1 MDKNIE
7 GVGEVQTPTTV
18 KAKAEN
24 FWYHYKWHSIV
35 ALFLIVT
42 LVICSLQ
49 LCGRS
54 KYDAHILYAG
64 SRNIGRT
71 AADGD
76 VAEIVTVISSLRK
89 ITGDFDENGEISVN
103 FTNLYYLTAEEL
115 AALDDVNDA
124 LLTTDQKTLSSVMS
138 HSDYYLMFISV
149 GVYEE
154 YHKVGEEEMFID
166 LTSYASYNAD
176 VEYYAPN
183 AILLSSIDASK
194 LPGIANLPDDTLVC
208 VRQTSVMGG
217 KSKEHIKYQE
227 DAKKMLINLL
237 KVDSPDN

>member
-1 MDKNIE
+1 MDRNIE
-7 GVGEVQTPTTV
+7 GVGEVQAPTTV
-18 KAKAEN
+18 KEKAEN

-35 ALFLIVT
+35 ALFLVIT
-42 LVICSLQ
+42 LVICALQ
-49 LCGRS
+49 LCGRT

-76 VAEIVTVISSLRK
+76 VAEIVTVISSLKK
-89 ITGDFDENGEISVN
+89 ITDDFDDNGEISVN

-154 YHKVGEEEMFID
+154 YHKVGDEEMFID
-166 LTSYASYNAD
+166 LTGYASLNAD
-176 VEYYAPN
+176 AVYYAPN
-183 AILLSSIDASK
+183 AILLSSIEASR
-194 LPGIANLPDDTLVC
+194 LPGLADLPDDTLIC

-217 KSKEHIKYQE
+217 KSKEHVKYQE
-227 DAKKMLINLL
+227 DAKKMLTNLL
-237 KVDSPDN
+237 KVDMPDN

>member
-1 MDKNIE
+1 MDRNIE
-7 GVGEVQTPTTV
+7 GVGEVQAPTTV
-18 KAKAEN
+18 KEKAEN

-35 ALFLIVT
+35 ALFLVIT
-42 LVICSLQ
+42 LVICALQ

-76 VAEIVTVISSLRK
+76 VAEIATVISSLKK
-89 ITGDFDENGEISVN
+89 ITDDFDDNGEISVN
-103 FTNLYYLTAEEL
+103 FTNLYYLTSEEL
-115 AALDDVNDA
+115 TALDDVNDA

-154 YHKVGEEEMFID
+154 YHKVGDEEMFID
-166 LTSYASYNAD
+166 LTGYASLNAD
-176 VEYYAPN
+176 AVYYAPN
-183 AILLSSIDASK
+183 AILLSSIEASR
-194 LPGIANLPDDTLVC
+194 LPGLADLPDDTLIC

-217 KSKEHIKYQE
+217 KSKEHVKYQE
-227 DAKKMLINLL
+227 DAKKMLTNLL
-237 KVDSPDN
+237 KVDIPDI

>member
-1 MDKNIE
+1 MDRNIE
-7 GVGEVQTPTTV
+7 GVGEVQAPTTV
-18 KAKAEN
+18 KEKAEN

-35 ALFLIVT
+35 ALFLVIT
-42 LVICSLQ
+42 LVICALQ

-76 VAEIVTVISSLRK
+76 VAEIVTVISSLKK
-89 ITGDFDENGEISVN
+89 ITDDFDDNGEISVN

-154 YHKVGEEEMFID
+154 YHKVGDEEMFID
-166 LTSYASYNAD
+166 LTGYASLNAD
-176 VEYYAPN
+176 AVYYAPN
-183 AILLSSIDASK
+183 AILLSSIEASR
-194 LPGIANLPDDTLVC
+194 LPGLADLPDDTLIC

-217 KSKEHIKYQE
+217 KSKEHVKYQE
-227 DAKKMLINLL
+227 DAKKMLTNLL
-237 KVDSPDN
+237 KMDMPDN

>member
-1 MDKNIE
+1 MDRNIE
-7 GVGEVQTPTTV
+7 GVGEVQAPTTV
-18 KAKAEN
+18 KEKAEN

-35 ALFLIVT
+35 ALFLVIT
-42 LVICSLQ
+42 LVICALQ
-49 LCGRS
+49 LCGRT

-76 VAEIVTVISSLRK
+76 VAEIVTVISSLKK
-89 ITGDFDENGEISVN
+89 ITDDFDDNGEISVN

-115 AALDDVNDA
+115 GALDDVNDA

-154 YHKVGEEEMFID
+154 YHKVGDEEMFID
-166 LTSYASYNAD
+166 LTGYASLNAD
-176 VEYYAPN
+176 AVYYAPN
-183 AILLSSIDASK
+183 AILLSSIEASR
-194 LPGIANLPDDTLVC
+194 LPGLADLPDDTLIC

-217 KSKEHIKYQE
+217 KSKEHVKYQE
-227 DAKKMLINLL
+227 DAKKMLTNLL
-237 KVDSPDN
+237 KVDMPDN